1 MENPTQTFKEK
12 PCASARIVCIG
23 VSPPPPRALSC
34 QAPSLNRQTIQAP
47 FFIQIS
53 QTEKN
58 IFAYKLFLSLNISG
72 FIFYVKI
79 ATLSKKGHSPLSQK
93 PPSKNILM

>member
-1 MENPTQTFKEK
+1 MENPTQTFTEK
-12 PCASARIVCIG
+12 PCASAHH
-23 VSPPPPRALSC
+23 PPPP
-34 QAPSLNRQTIQAP
+34 PSRSFLPSSLLKSANYPSP

-58 IFAYKLFLSLNISG
+58 ILAYKLFLSLNISG

-79 ATLSKKGHSPLSQK
+79 ATASEKGHSPLSQK